1 MDLNTRLDQSL
12 DQIIKENRNQRQVRP
27 KPQAKA
33 QAQPQAKTKTR
44 SRAKVAVAKHVSDIS
59 SRLSTSGAAK
69 PARRTKNTAKA
80 VVPAASARTGISA
93 RLGAAGGGGSGSKP
107 VGSGKTVAGRVGKA
121 AKPESGGRLAG
132 LAEKKRIEEQQKA
145 KPAVKP
151 NVKISI
157 RGEAGP
163 ATVFISNLDSEA
175 SPEDVMTCFKQFGAI
190 KNCTL
195 LYDRTGKASGHAEV
209 TYASKQAAEEAAGK
223 LNNALA
229 DGRRLSVQLVR
240 GSSKSPAQLQAHQPQ
255 PSAQA
260 HGQQPQSSRGP
271 SSSHRGGPW
280 RKPRRAGGSQMDID

>member
-33 QAQPQAKTKTR
+33 QAQPQAKTKT
-44 SRAKVAVAKHVSDIS
+44 
-59 SRLSTSGAAK
+59 
-69 PARRTKNTAKA
+69 RRTKNTAKA

-195 LYDRTGKASGHAEV
+195 LYDRTGKASGHAE
-209 TYASKQAAEEAAGK
+209 
-223 LNNALA
+223 
-229 DGRRLSVQLVR
+229 
-240 GSSKSPAQLQAHQPQ
+240 
-255 PSAQA
+255 
-260 HGQQPQSSRGP
+260 
-271 SSSHRGGPW
+271 
-280 RKPRRAGGSQMDID
+280 

>member
-12 DQIIKENRNQRQVRP
+12 DQIIRENRNQRQA
-27 KPQAKA
+27 KSKSQAKA
-33 QAQPQAKTKTR
+33 QVRVQPQAKPR
-44 SRAKVAVAKHVSDIS
+44 NRAKAKVVVAKHVSDIS

-69 PARRTKNTAKA
+69 PARRTKNTIRA
-80 VVPAASARTGISA
+80 VAPATNARTGIAA
-93 RLGAAGGGGSGSKP
+93 RLGAAGSSKA
-107 VGSGKTVAGRVGKA
+107 VGNGKAVSGRVGKVA
-121 AKPESGGRLAG
+121 RPEPGGRLAG
-132 LAEKKRIEEQQKA
+132 LADKRRVEEQRKA
-145 KPAVKP
+145 KPAEKP

-175 SPEDVMTCFKQFGAI
+175 SPDDVMTCFKQFGSI

-209 TYASKQAAEEAAGK
+209 TYVSKQAAEEAAGK

-240 GSSKSPAQLQAHQPQ
+240 GSSNSPAQ
-255 PSAQA
+255 PSTQSQSSGQA
-260 HGQQPQSSRGP
+260 HGQQSQSSRG
-271 SSSHRGGPW
+271 SSYSHRSGGGPW
-280 RKPRRAGGSQMDID
+280 RKLRRAGGSQMDID

>member
-69 PARRTKNTAKA
+69 PA
-80 VVPAASARTGISA
+80 
-93 RLGAAGGGGSGSKP
+93 
-107 VGSGKTVAGRVGKA
+107 TVAGRVGKA